1 MIWVREK
8 IIFRY
13 EFGMWLVLV
22 VGEVGKKSAP
32 FCGGYRVAIDLMGS
46 YTTRGKIASFLL
58 GLLRLLLS
66 SWSRTAGAVLH
77 SWVGTLGN
85 EFFITRGGAAFD

>member
-32 FCGGYRVAIDLMGS
+32 FLWGLPGCHRSDGVLYHSRQNCIFSPWTLAFVIEFMEQDCRSSFAFLGWNVRERV
-46 YTTRGKIASFLL
+46 F
-58 GLLRLLLS
+58 
-66 SWSRTAGAVLH
+66 
-77 SWVGTLGN
+77 
-85 EFFITRGGAAFD
+85 

>member
-46 YTTRGKIASFLL
+46 YHSRQNCIFSPWILAFVNELMEQEQFWIP
-58 GLLRLLLS
+58 GLER
-66 SWSRTAGAVLH
+66 
-77 SWVGTLGN
+77 
-85 EFFITRGGAAFD
+85 